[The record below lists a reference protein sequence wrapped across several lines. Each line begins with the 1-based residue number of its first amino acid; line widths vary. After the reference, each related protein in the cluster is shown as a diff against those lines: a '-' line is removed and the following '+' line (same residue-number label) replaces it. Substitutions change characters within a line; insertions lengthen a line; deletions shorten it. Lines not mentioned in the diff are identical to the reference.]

1 MPLLNP
7 KVIMGEHNDLGSK
20 TTQLHMLNKR
30 LEYAQKYQKAIFD
43 GQPNIIV
50 ANCNNNGLCDA
61 NKAFFDFVGYSDVP
75 SFLSDHECICDYFIE
90 REGYLSA
97 KMEGKY
103 WIEYVK
109 DNPEF
114 FHYALMK
121 KGEKEYVFSVSVN
134 EVHIEDDRINIAS
147 FSDISELEEYK
158 KTLEQRIKSEVVENR
173 NKDRMLHN
181 QSKSVQ
187 MGEMLNMIAHQWR
200 QPLNA
205 ISASAIS
212 VSMKL
217 ELDELQNDDIREHLT
232 YIQWRVQ
239 KMSQTINDFMNF
251 FKPDQEVQQFRL
263 IDVMKEIESLMK
275 AQLQA
280 RGIRLYYDTRS
291 SIVMCSYKKELAHVL
306 INIIANARDAYE
318 GQQLTTKTIGITLE
332 QDDEGNITISV
343 RDRAGGIE
351 AANMEKIFNPYFTTK
366 DQGKGTG
373 IGLYMSKRIVC
384 EILGGSIEATNTEG
398 GAEFIITFKNKN
410 IS

>member
-1 MPLLNP
+1 MSLLNP
-7 KVIMGEHNDLGSK
+7 KTIMGEHNDLGSK

-30 LEYAQKYQKAIFD
+30 LEYSRKYQKAIFD

-61 NKAFFDFVGYSDVP
+61 NKAFFDFVGYSDVS
-75 SFLSDHECICDYFIE
+75 SFLSEHECICDYFIE

-97 KMEGKY
+97 RVEGKY
-103 WIEYVK
+103 WLEYVK
-109 DNPEF
+109 NNPEF
-114 FHYALMK
+114 SHYVLMK
-121 KGEKEYVFSVSVN
+121 KGEKESVFSVSVN
-134 EVHIEDDRINIAS
+134 EVHIEDDKIDIAS

-158 KTLEQRIKSEVVENR
+158 KTLEQRIKSEVEENR

-217 ELDELQNDDIREHLT
+217 ELGELEPDDIREHLT

-251 FKPDQEVQQFRL
+251 FKPDQEVQQFKLR
-263 IDVMKEIESLMK
+263 DVMKEIESLMK

-280 RGIRLYYDTRS
+280 RGIRLYYDTRCT
-291 SIVMCSYKKELAHVL
+291 IVMCSYKKELAHVL

-318 GQQLTTKTIGITLE
+318 GQHINTKTIEIALVE
-332 QDDEGNITISV
+332 NDEENVTISV

-351 AANMEKIFNPYFTTK
+351 AENMEKIFNPYFTTK

-384 EILGGSIEATNTEG
+384 EILGGSIEANNIDG
-398 GAEFIITFKNKN
+398 GAEFTITFKNKKIN
-410 IS
+410 

>member
-1 MPLLNP
+1 MSLLNS
-7 KVIMGEHNDLGSK
+7 KVIIGAYNDLGSK

-30 LEYAQKYQKAIFD
+30 LEYSQKYQKAIFD
-43 GQPNIIV
+43 GQPTIIV
-50 ANCNNNGLCDA
+50 ANFNTQTLCDG
-61 NKAFFDFVGYSDVP
+61 NRAFLDFFGYTDLP
-75 SFLSDHECICDYFIE
+75 SFLAEHECICDYFIE
-90 REGYLSA
+90 REGYLSTI
-97 KMEGKY
+97 MEGKN
-103 WIEYVK
+103 WIDYVK
-109 DNPEF
+109 DNPGF
-114 FHYALMK
+114 SHYALMK
-121 KGEKEYVFSVSVN
+121 KGGKEYVFSVSVN
-134 EVHIEDDRINIAS
+134 EVHIENDKINIAS
-147 FSDISELEEYK
+147 FSDITELEEYK
-158 KTLEQRIKSEVVENR
+158 KTLEERIKAEVAENR

-217 ELDELQNDDIREHLT
+217 ELDELEPDDIREHLT

-251 FKPDQEVQQFRL
+251 FKPDQEVQEFRL
-263 IDVMKEIESLMK
+263 SDVMKEIESLMK

-280 RGIRLYYDTRS
+280 RGVRILYDALNPI
-291 SIVMCSYKKELAHVL
+291 IVISYKKELAHVL

-318 GQQLTTKTIGITLE
+318 GQHVDAKTIEIELT
-332 QDDEGNITISV
+332 QDDEQTIAIRI
-343 RDRAGGIE
+343 RDRAGGISPE
-351 AANMEKIFNPYFTTK
+351 NMEKIFNPYFTTK

-384 EILGGSIEATNTEG
+384 EILGGSIEASNTEE
-398 GAEFIITFKNKN
+398 GAMFLITFKNKN
-410 IS
+410 II

>member
-1 MPLLNP
+1 MSLLNP
-7 KVIMGEHNDLGSK
+7 KSSKGEYNDLGSK

-30 LEYAQKYQKAIFD
+30 LEYSQKYQKAIFD

-61 NKAFFDFVGYSDVP
+61 NKAFFDFVGYPDVS
-75 SFLSDHECICDYFIE
+75 SFLSEHECICDYFIE

-97 KMEGKY
+97 TMEGKH

-109 DNPEF
+109 SNPEYS
-114 FHYALMK
+114 HYVLMK
-121 KGEKEYVFSVSVN
+121 RGAKECVFSVSVN
-134 EVHIEDDRINIAS
+134 EVYIEDDTINIAS

-158 KTLEQRIKSEVVENR
+158 KTLEQRIKTEVEENR
-173 NKDRMLHN
+173 KKDRMLHN

-217 ELDELQNDDIREHLT
+217 ELDELGSDDIREHLT

-251 FKPDQEVQQFRL
+251 FKPDQEVQQFKLR
-263 IDVMKEIESLMK
+263 DVMKEIESLMK

-280 RGIRLYYDTRS
+280 RGIRLYYDTRTP
-291 SIVMCSYKKELAHVL
+291 ILMCSYKKELAHVL

-318 GQQLTTKTIGITLE
+318 GKHINTKTIEVALVQDEE
-332 QDDEGNITISV
+332 QNVTVSV
-343 RDRAGGIE
+343 RDQAGGIE
-351 AANMEKIFNPYFTTK
+351 EEHMEKIFNPYFTTK

-384 EILGGSIEATNTEG
+384 EILGGSIEAKNKNG
-398 GAEFIITFKNKN
+398 GAEFTITFKNKN
-410 IS
+410 IN

>member
-1 MPLLNP
+1 MSLLNP
-7 KVIMGEHNDLGSK
+7 KAIMGEYNDLGSK
-20 TTQLHMLNKR
+20 ATQLHMLNKR
-30 LEYAQKYQKAIFD
+30 LEYSQKYQKAIFD

-50 ANCNNNGLCDA
+50 ANLNTQTLCDG
-61 NKAFFDFVGYSDVP
+61 NRAFLDFFGYSDLP
-75 SFLSDHECICDYFIE
+75 SFLAEHESICDYFIE
-90 REGYLSA
+90 REGYLMTM
-97 KMEGKY
+97 MEGKN

-109 DNPEF
+109 DNPGF
-114 FHYALMK
+114 AHYALMK
-121 KGEKEYVFSVSVN
+121 KGDKEYVFSVSVN
-134 EVHIEDDRINIAS
+134 EVNNENDKINIAS
-147 FSDISELEEYK
+147 FSDITELEEYK
-158 KTLEQRIKSEVVENR
+158 KTLEERIKAEVAENR

-217 ELDELQNDDIREHLT
+217 ELEELEPDDIREHLT

-251 FKPDQEVQQFRL
+251 FKPDQEVQQFTL
-263 IDVMKEIESLMK
+263 SDVMKEIESLMK

-280 RGIRLYYDTRS
+280 RGIRILYDTRNPI
-291 SIVMCSYKKELAHVL
+291 SIINYKKELAHVL
-306 INIIANARDAYE
+306 INLIANARDAYE
-318 GQQLTTKTIGITLE
+318 GRHLDVKTIEIVLT
-332 QDDEGNITISV
+332 QDEEGVISIIV
-343 RDRAGGIE
+343 RDYAGGIDPK
-351 AANMEKIFNPYFTTK
+351 NMEKIFNPYFTTK

-384 EILGGSIEATNTEG
+384 EILNGSIEASNSAD
-398 GAEFIITFKNKN
+398 GAEFYITLKNK
-410 IS
+410 

>member
-1 MPLLNP
+1 MSLFNP
-7 KVIMGEHNDLGSK
+7 KITKGEYNDLGSK

-30 LEYAQKYQKAIFD
+30 LEYTQKYQKAIFD

-61 NKAFFDFVGYSDVP
+61 NKAFFDFVGYSDVS
-75 SFLSDHECICDYFIE
+75 SFLSEHECICDYFIE
-90 REGYLSA
+90 RDGYLSA
-97 KMEGKY
+97 RMDGIY

-109 DNPEF
+109 NNPGF
-114 FHYALMK
+114 SHYVLMK
-121 KGEKEYVFSVSVN
+121 KGEKEYVFSVNVN
-134 EVHIEDDRINIAS
+134 EVHIEDDKINISS

-158 KTLEQRIKSEVVENR
+158 KTLEQRIKTEVEENR

-217 ELDELQNDDIREHLT
+217 ELDELGPDDIREHLN

-251 FKPDQEVQQFRL
+251 FKPDQEIQQFNLR
-263 IDVMKEIESLMK
+263 DVMKEIESLMK

-280 RGIRLYYDTRS
+280 RGIRLIYDPRS
-291 SIVMCSYKKELAHVL
+291 PIVMSSYKKELAHVL

-318 GQQLTTKTIGITLE
+318 GKHITAKTIEIVIAQ
-332 QDDEGNITISV
+332 QDEENITISV
-343 RDRAGGIE
+343 RDKAGGIE

-384 EILGGSIEATNTEG
+384 EILGGSIEANNVDG
-398 GAEFIITFKNKN
+398 GAEFEITLKNKKIN
-410 IS
+410 

>member
-1 MPLLNP
+1 MSLLNP
-7 KVIMGEHNDLGSK
+7 KLSKGEYNDLGSK

-61 NKAFFDFVGYSDVP
+61 NKAFFDFVGYSDVS
-75 SFLSDHECICDYFIE
+75 SFLSEHECICDYFIE
-90 REGYLSA
+90 RDGYLSA
-97 KMEGKY
+97 RMDGEY

-109 DNPEF
+109 NNPDF
-114 FHYALMK
+114 SHYVLMK
-121 KGEKEYVFSVSVN
+121 RGDKECVFSVSVN
-134 EVHIEDDRINIAS
+134 EVYIEDDKINIAS

-158 KTLEQRIKSEVVENR
+158 KTLEQRIKTEVEENR

-217 ELDELQNDDIREHLT
+217 ELDELGPEDIREHLT

-263 IDVMKEIESLMK
+263 REVMKEIESLMK

-280 RGIRLYYDTRS
+280 RGIRLLYDLRS
-291 SIVMCSYKKELAHVL
+291 PILMCSYKKELAHVL

-318 GQQLTTKTIGITLE
+318 GKHITAKTIEIIIV
-332 QDDEGNITISV
+332 QKDEETITISV
-343 RDRAGGIE
+343 CDKAGGIE
-351 AANMEKIFNPYFTTK
+351 AENMEKIFNPYFTTK

-384 EILGGSIEATNTEG
+384 EILSGSIEARNKNG
-398 GAEFIITFKNKN
+398 GAEFLITFKNN
-410 IS
+410 NTN

>member
-1 MPLLNP
+1 MPLLNS
-7 KVIMGEHNDLGSK
+7 KAIMGEYNDLGSK

-30 LEYAQKYQKAIFD
+30 LEYSRKYQKAIFD

-50 ANCNNNGLCDA
+50 ANFNTQTLCDG
-61 NKAFFDFVGYSDVP
+61 NRAFLDFFGYQDVP
-75 SFLSDHECICDYFIE
+75 SFLAEHECICDLFVE
-90 REGYLSA
+90 REGYLSTT
-97 KMEGKY
+97 MEGKN

-109 DNPEF
+109 ENLEF
-114 FHYALMK
+114 SHYVLMK

-147 FSDISELEEYK
+147 FSDITELEEYK
-158 KTLEQRIKSEVVENR
+158 KTLEDRIKAEVAENR

-217 ELDELQNDDIREHLT
+217 ELGELESDDIREHLT

-251 FKPDQEVQQFRL
+251 FKPDQEVQAFRL
-263 IDVMKEIESLMK
+263 SDVMKEIESLMK
-275 AQLQA
+275 AQLQG
-280 RGIRLYYDTRS
+280 RGIRIRYDSRNP
-291 SIVMCSYKKELAHVL
+291 IIINSYKKELAHVL
-306 INIIANARDAYE
+306 INMIANSRDAYE
-318 GQQLTTKTIGITLE
+318 GQHLDVKTIDISLT
-332 QDDEGNITISV
+332 QQKEGMISISV
-343 RDRAGGIE
+343 RDRAGGIDPE
-351 AANMEKIFNPYFTTK
+351 NMEKIFNPYFTTK

-384 EILGGSIEATNTEG
+384 EILNGSIEAANTEDG
-398 GAEFIITFKNKN
+398 VEFVVTFIN
-410 IS
+410 IKTI